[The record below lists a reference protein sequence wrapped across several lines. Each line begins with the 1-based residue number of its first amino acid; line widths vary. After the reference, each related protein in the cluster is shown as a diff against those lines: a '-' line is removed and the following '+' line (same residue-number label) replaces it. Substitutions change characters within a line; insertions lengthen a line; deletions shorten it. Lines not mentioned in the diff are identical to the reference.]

1 MSQTKR
7 KSFRSRK
14 TLSILPDFPKDFGL
28 RCRYEKR
35 RVVGCLEERES
46 TAIDY
51 QRTKASREVESVKS
65 QTEELKCAALPIA
78 LIVAFVAVCLP
89 CDVGFGGD
97 LDRGAGIIRLQAIPG
112 NTDCPVITAM
122 DISPNGRFLAAAGD
136 DHAVR
141 LLELLSQNGSDTA
154 AFSLATSK
162 GTTTGSSTTNER
174 QWEPISR
181 FTWTL
186 HSDWVRA
193 VRFSPSGNLV
203 ASCGNDGRILV
214 HEVATGSIVANTLVD
229 HAMQDL
235 CFAGDESIYAV
246 GFNANVYHWNI
257 TQPHPTI
264 DHKADCQDLRS
275 IQFSPE
281 LQMLA
286 YGGRDGVLRL
296 YRVDGGKTE
305 VYALSPAHYSRIRSL
320 QFLSDQRTLL
330 SVGEDRRLVQYDI
343 LSKAIIST
351 SDFPGGKLF
360 GLTSIDTDQLAIAG
374 ADNTIKLLDTKT
386 GQVRTRLIGHDG
398 TVTLLHA
405 KGGLLVS
412 SSFDTTI
419 RIWSID
425 RVARECDEQKRYHH
439 PVAAQFEDSG
449 ALEKPGILVS
459 KPNQ

>member
-1 MSQTKR
+1 MKSQ
-7 KSFRSRK
+7 SEE
-14 TLSILPDFPKDFGL
+14 PK
-28 RCRYEKR
+28 
-35 RVVGCLEERES
+35 
-46 TAIDY
+46 
-51 QRTKASREVESVKS
+51 REVLLIALLVALLASS
-65 QTEELKCAALPIA
+65 LTSSAAL
-78 LIVAFVAVCLP
+78 
-89 CDVGFGGD
+89 GGD
-97 LDRGAGIIRLQAIPG
+97 MDRAAGIIRLQAIPG

-122 DISPNGRFLAAAGD
+122 DISPDGRFLSAAGD

-141 LLELLSQNGSDTA
+141 LLELPTQNGSDATA
-154 AFSLATSK
+154 YSLAANNSTAS
-162 GTTTGSSTTNER
+162 GSGATDER
-174 QWEPISR
+174 LWEPISR

-193 VRFSPSGNLV
+193 VRFSPSGKLV

-214 HEVATGSIVANTLVD
+214 HEVASGNIAANTLVD
-229 HAMQDL
+229 HALQDL
-235 CFAGDESIYAV
+235 CFASDDTIYAV
-246 GFNANVYHWNI
+246 GFDANVYRWNI
-257 TQPHPTI
+257 AQPHPTV
-264 DHKADCQDLRS
+264 DHSADCQDLRT

-296 YRVDGGKTE
+296 YHVREGKTE

-320 QFLSDQRTLL
+320 QFLPDQRTLL
-330 SVGEDRRLVQYDI
+330 SVGEDRRLIQYDI
-343 LSKAIIST
+343 PTKAIIST

-360 GLTSIDTDQLAIAG
+360 GLTSIDPDQLAIAG
-374 ADNTIKLLDTKT
+374 ADNTIKLLDAKT
-386 GQVRTRLIGHDG
+386 GQVRAKLIGHDG

-405 KGGLLVS
+405 RGGVLVS

-419 RIWSID
+419 RIWNID
-425 RVARECDEQKRYHH
+425 RAARECDDQKRYYH

>member
-1 MSQTKR
+1 M
-7 KSFRSRK
+7 
-14 TLSILPDFPKDFGL
+14 
-28 RCRYEKR
+28 EHN
-35 RVVGCLEERES
+35 
-46 TAIDY
+46 
-51 QRTKASREVESVKS
+51 
-65 QTEELKCAALPIA
+65 CAAWPIA
-78 LIVAFVAVCLP
+78 LIVAFVAANLP
-89 CDVGFGGD
+89 CNDGFGGD
-97 LDRGAGIIRLQAIPG
+97 LERGAGILRLQAIPG

-122 DISPNGRFLAAAGD
+122 DISPDGKFLTAAGD

-141 LLELLSQNGSDTA
+141 LLELPSQNRSDAA
-154 AFSLATSK
+154 AFSLAANNKSNA
-162 GTTTGSSTTNER
+162 TGSPTTNDR
-174 QWEPISR
+174 TWEPISR

-193 VRFSPSGNLV
+193 VRFSPSGKLV
-203 ASCGNDGRILV
+203 ASCSNDGRILV

-229 HAMQDL
+229 HALQDL
-235 CFAGDESIYAV
+235 CFADEENIYAV
-246 GFNANVYHWNI
+246 GFNTNIYHWNI
-257 TQPHPTI
+257 AQPHPTV

-286 YGGRDGVLRL
+286 YGGRDGVLRI
-296 YRVDGGKTE
+296 YRVNKGKTE
-305 VYALSPAHYSRIRSL
+305 LHALSPAHYSRIRSL
-320 QFLSDQRTLL
+320 QFLPDQRTLL

-343 LSKAIIST
+343 PSNAIIST
-351 SDFPGGKLF
+351 TEIPGGKLV

-386 GQVRTRLIGHDG
+386 VQVRTRLIGHDG
-398 TVTLLHA
+398 TVTLLLA
-405 KGGLLVS
+405 KGDLLVS

-419 RIWSID
+419 RIWSLD
-425 RVARECDEQKRYHH
+425 RAARECDEQKRYHH